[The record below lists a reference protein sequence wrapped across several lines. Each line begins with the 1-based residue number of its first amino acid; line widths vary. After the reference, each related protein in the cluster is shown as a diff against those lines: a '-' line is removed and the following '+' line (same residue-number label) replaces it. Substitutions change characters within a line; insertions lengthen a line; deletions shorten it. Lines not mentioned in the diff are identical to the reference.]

1 MSFIPENTPFI
12 ALPTALKGKVT
23 PYQLSV
29 LWVLQS
35 YYPNIWPSYQTIAKD
50 AKMSR
55 SSVIRTVNELVE
67 LGLLQKQYRID
78 EFNQKTNCYRVS
90 IWKHCKSLPVP
101 NPVIQGGYLTGTG
114 VVSERNGGSITQT
127 LGGCQGDTG
136 VVSELHPKKNNIT
149 KTNNYKTLGQK
160 KLSDSLFESF
170 WTAYRNISTS
180 MRVVSQSKKLAKAE
194 FAKLSKKTQ
203 EKIFDCLQADIRARS
218 KQLKNDNF
226 TPLFPDCFRYLK
238 NGQYEQY
245 LLTATNKPVTFKKPK
260 NTPF

>member
-23 PYQLSV
+23 PYQLTV
-29 LWVLQS
+29 IWVLQS
-35 YYPNIWPSYQTIAKD
+35 YYPNIWPSYATIAKD

-90 IWKHCKSLPVP
+90 ISQQCKALPVP
-101 NPVIQGGYLTGTG
+101 APAIHGRYPTGTG
-114 VVSERNGGSITQT
+114 GSGTQT
-127 LGGCQGDTG
+127 LGGYQRDTG
-136 VVSELHPKKNNIT
+136 VVSEVHPKKNNIT
-149 KTNNYKTLGQK
+149 KTINYKTKGF
-160 KLSDSLFESF
+160 DTF
-170 WTAYRNISTS
+170 WKTYRSISPT
-180 MRVVSQSKKLAKAE
+180 MRVVSQSKKLAKE
-194 FAKLSKKTQ
+194 QYAKLGRKTQ
-203 EKIFDCLQADIRARS
+203 EKLTRCLEADIRART
-218 KQLKNDNF
+218 KQLKNDAF
-226 TPLFPDCFRYLK
+226 APLFPDCFRWIK

-245 LLTATNKPVTFKKPK
+245 LELPTQSKPTTFRKLK

>member
-23 PYQLSV
+23 PYQLTV
-29 LWVLQS
+29 IWVLQS
-35 YYPNIWPSYQTIAKD
+35 YYPNIWPSYATIAKD

-90 IWKHCKSLPVP
+90 IWQQCKALPVP
-101 NPVIQGGYLTGTG
+101 DPAINGRYLTGT
-114 VVSERNGGSITQT
+114 RGSVTQT
-127 LGGCQGDTG
+127 LGGCQSDTG

-149 KTNNYKTLGQK
+149 KTINYKTKGF
-160 KLSDSLFESF
+160 DTF
-170 WTAYRNISTS
+170 WKTYRSISPT
-180 MRVVSQSKKLAKAE
+180 MRVVSQSKKLAKDQY
-194 FAKLSKKTQ
+194 AKLGRKTQ
-203 EKIFDCLQADIRARS
+203 EKLTRCLEADIRART
-218 KQLKNDNF
+218 KQLKNDSF
-226 TPLFPDCFRYLK
+226 APLFPDCFRWIK

-245 LLTATNKPVTFKKPK
+245 LELPTQPKPTTFRKLK

>member
-23 PYQLSV
+23 PYQLTV
-29 LWVLQS
+29 IWVLQS
-35 YYPNIWPSYQTIAKD
+35 YYPNIWPSYATIAKD

-78 EFNQKTNCYRVS
+78 ELNQKTNCYRVS
-90 IWKHCKSLPVP
+90 IWQQCKALPVP
-101 NPVIQGGYLTGTG
+101 DPAINGRYLTGTG
-114 VVSERNGGSITQT
+114 GGVTQT
-127 LGGCQGDTG
+127 LGGYQGDTG
-136 VVSELHPKKNNIT
+136 VVSEVHPKKNNIT
-149 KTNNYKTLGQK
+149 KTNNYKTI
-160 KLSDSLFESF
+160 SCFFEPF
-170 WTAYRNISTS
+170 WEAYRKIPTS

-194 FAKLSKKTQ
+194 FSKLSKKTQ
-203 EKIFDCLQADIRARS
+203 EKILDCLQADIRARS

-245 LLTATNKPVTFKKPK
+245 LLTVSKNATTLGKLKQ

>member
-23 PYQLSV
+23 PYQLTV
-29 LWVLQS
+29 VWVLQS
-35 YYPNIWPSYQTIAKD
+35 YYPNIWPSYATIAKD

-67 LGLLQKQYRID
+67 LGLLQKQYRIN
-78 EFNQKTNCYRVS
+78 EKNQRTNCYRVS
-90 IWKHCKSLPVP
+90 IWNQCKALPVSDP
-101 NPVIQGGYLTGTG
+101 TIHGGYLTGTG
-114 VVSERNGGSITQT
+114 GSVTQT
-127 LGGCQGDTG
+127 LGGCQTDTG
-136 VVSELHPKKNNIT
+136 VVSEVHPNYNNLT
-149 KTNNYKTLGQK
+149 KT
-160 KLSDSLFESF
+160 KLTIKLINTFFEPF
-170 WTAYRNISTS
+170 WETYRKIPTS

-194 FAKLSKKTQ
+194 FMKLSKKTQ
-203 EKIFDCLQADIRARS
+203 ERLLQCLEADIRART

-238 NGQYEQY
+238 NGQFEQY
-245 LLTATNKPVTFKKPK
+245 LLPTVKKPTTFKKHK

>member
-23 PYQLSV
+23 PFQRSV

-35 YYPNIWPSYQTIAKD
+35 YYPNIWPSYQTISND

-55 SSVIRTVNELVE
+55 DKVIKTVAELVE
-67 LGLLQKQYRID
+67 LGLLQKQYRIN
-78 EFNQKTNCYRVS
+78 EYGQRTNCYRVT
-90 IWKHCKSLPVP
+90 IWHQCKTLPVP
-101 NPVIQGGYLTGTG
+101 DPSIHAGSLIHTTPVVENYPPSTPQRPPQSLSATLTKTM
-114 VVSERNGGSITQT
+114 
-127 LGGCQGDTG
+127 L
-136 VVSELHPKKNNIT
+136 T
-149 KTNNYKTLGQK
+149 KTNNYKTLSK
-160 KLSDSLFESF
+160 KKPVDKFFEPF
-170 WTAYRNISTS
+170 WEAYRKIPTS

-194 FAKLSKKTQ
+194 FSKLSKKTQ
-203 EKIFDCLQADIRARS
+203 EKILDCLQADIRARS

-245 LLTATNKPVTFKKPK
+245 LLTVSNKKTTLGKPK
-260 NTPF
+260 QNTPF

>member
-23 PYQLSV
+23 PYQLAGI
-29 LWVLQS
+29 WVLQS

-78 EFNQKTNCYRVS
+78 ESNQKTNCYRVS
-90 IWKHCKSLPVP
+90 IWSQCKALPVP
-101 NPVIQGGYLTGTG
+101 DPAIHGGCLTGT
-114 VVSERNGGSITQT
+114 GGSITQT
-127 LGGCQGDTG
+127 LGGCQSDTG
-136 VVSELHPKKNNIT
+136 VVSEVHPNYNNLT
-149 KTNNYKTLGQK
+149 KT
-160 KLSDSLFESF
+160 KLTIKLINTFFEPF
-170 WTAYRNISTS
+170 WESYRKIPTS

-194 FAKLSKKTQ
+194 FMKLSRKTQ
-203 EKIFDCLQADIRARS
+203 ERLLQCLEADIRARS

-226 TPLFPDCFRYLK
+226 TPLFPDCFRYIK
-238 NGQYEQY
+238 NGQFEQY
-245 LLTATNKPVTFKKPK
+245 LLTAVKKPTTLKKHK

>member
-23 PYQLSV
+23 PYQLTV
-29 LWVLQS
+29 IWVLQS

-78 EFNQKTNCYRVS
+78 ESNQKTNCYRVS
-90 IWKHCKSLPVP
+90 IWNQCKALPASDP
-101 NPVIQGGYLTGTG
+101 AFHGGCLTGT
-114 VVSERNGGSITQT
+114 GGSITQT
-127 LGGCQGDTG
+127 LGGCQSDTG
-136 VVSELHPKKNNIT
+136 VVSEVHPNYNNLT
-149 KTNNYKTLGQK
+149 KT
-160 KLSDSLFESF
+160 KLTIKLINTFFEPF
-170 WTAYRNISTS
+170 WESYRKIPTS

-194 FAKLSKKTQ
+194 FMKLSKKTQ
-203 EKIFDCLQADIRARS
+203 ERLLRCLEADIRART

-226 TPLFPDCFRYLK
+226 TPLFPDCFRYIK
-238 NGQYEQY
+238 NGQFEQY
-245 LLTATNKPVTFKKPK
+245 LLTAVKKPTTFKKHK

>member
-35 YYPNIWPSYQTIAKD
+35 YYPNIWPSYTKIAED

-55 SSVIRTVNELVE
+55 SKVITTVDELVE
-67 LGLLQKQYRID
+67 LNLLQKQFRID
-78 EFNQKTNCYRVS
+78 EAGQRTNCYRVT
-90 IWKHCKSLPVP
+90 IWHQCKTLPVP
-101 NPVIQGGYLTGTG
+101 DTSFHAGSLTHTGGSPSHTLGGSLRTTG
-114 VVSERNGGSITQT
+114 VVHEN
-127 LGGCQGDTG
+127 DPNYNK
-136 VVSELHPKKNNIT
+136 VT
-149 KTNNYKTLGQK
+149 KT
-160 KLSDSLFESF
+160 KLTIKPISSFFEPF
-170 WTAYRNISTS
+170 WEAYRKIPTS

-194 FAKLSKKTQ
+194 FSKLSKKIQ
-203 EKIFDCLQADIRARS
+203 EKILDCLQADIRARS

-238 NGQYEQY
+238 NGQFEQY
-245 LLTATNKPVTFKKPK
+245 MLTVSNKKTTLGKPK
-260 NTPF
+260 QNTPF

>member
-23 PYQLSV
+23 PYQLTV
-29 LWVLQS
+29 IWVLQS

-78 EFNQKTNCYRVS
+78 ESNQKTNCYRVS
-90 IWKHCKSLPVP
+90 IWSQCKALPVSD
-101 NPVIQGGYLTGTG
+101 PVIHRGCLTGT
-114 VVSERNGGSITQT
+114 GGSITQT
-127 LGGCQGDTG
+127 LGGCQSDTG
-136 VVSELHPKKNNIT
+136 VVSEVHPNYNNLT
-149 KTNNYKTLGQK
+149 KT
-160 KLSDSLFESF
+160 KLTIKLINTFFEPF
-170 WTAYRNISTS
+170 WESYRKIPTS

-194 FAKLSKKTQ
+194 FMKLSRKTQ
-203 EKIFDCLQADIRARS
+203 ERLLQCLEADIRARS

-226 TPLFPDCFRYLK
+226 TPLFPDCFRYIK
-238 NGQYEQY
+238 NGQFEQY
-245 LLTATNKPVTFKKPK
+245 LLTAAKKPTTLKKHK

>member
-23 PYQLSV
+23 PYQLTV
-29 LWVLQS
+29 IWVLQS

-78 EFNQKTNCYRVS
+78 ESNQKTNCYRVS
-90 IWKHCKSLPVP
+90 IWSQCKALPAP
-101 NPVIQGGYLTGTG
+101 DPAIHGGCLTGT
-114 VVSERNGGSITQT
+114 GGSITQT
-127 LGGCQGDTG
+127 LGGCQSDTG
-136 VVSELHPKKNNIT
+136 VVSEVHPNYNNLT
-149 KTNNYKTLGQK
+149 KT
-160 KLSDSLFESF
+160 KLTIKLINTFFEPF
-170 WTAYRNISTS
+170 WESYRKIPSS

-194 FAKLSKKTQ
+194 FMKLSRKTQ
-203 EKIFDCLQADIRARS
+203 ERLLQCLEADIRART

-226 TPLFPDCFRYLK
+226 TPLFPDCFRYIK
-238 NGQYEQY
+238 NGQFEQY
-245 LLTATNKPVTFKKPK
+245 LLPTVKKPTTFKKHK

>member
-23 PYQLSV
+23 PYQLTV
-29 LWVLQS
+29 IWVLQS
-35 YYPNIWPSYQTIAKD
+35 YYPNIWPSYATIAKD

-90 IWKHCKSLPVP
+90 IWQQCKALPVP
-101 NPVIQGGYLTGTG
+101 DPAINGRYLTGTG
-114 VVSERNGGSITQT
+114 GGVTQT
-127 LGGCQGDTG
+127 LGGCQRDTG
-136 VVSELHPKKNNIT
+136 VVSEVHPNYNNLT
-149 KTNNYKTLGQK
+149 KT
-160 KLSDSLFESF
+160 KLTIKLINTFFEPF
-170 WTAYRNISTS
+170 WESYRKIPTS

-194 FAKLSKKTQ
+194 FMKLSRKTQ
-203 EKIFDCLQADIRARS
+203 ERLLQCIEADIRART

-226 TPLFPDCFRYLK
+226 TPLFPDCFRYIK
-238 NGQYEQY
+238 NGQFEQY
-245 LLTATNKPVTFKKPK
+245 LLTAVKKPTTLKKHK

>member
-29 LWVLQS
+29 IWVLQS
-35 YYPNIWPSYQTIAKD
+35 YYPNIWPSYATIAKD

-90 IWKHCKSLPVP
+90 IWQQCKALPVP
-101 NPVIQGGYLTGTG
+101 DPAIHGRYLTGTG
-114 VVSERNGGSITQT
+114 GSVTQT
-127 LGGCQGDTG
+127 LGGYQRDTG

-149 KTNNYKTLGQK
+149 KTNNYKTI
-160 KLSDSLFESF
+160 SSFFEPF
-170 WTAYRNISTS
+170 WTAYRNIPTS

-194 FAKLSKKTQ
+194 FSKLSKKTQ
-203 EKIFDCLQADIRARS
+203 EKILDCLQADIRARK
-218 KQLKNDNF
+218 KQLNNDNF

-238 NGQYEQY
+238 NGQFEQY
-245 LLTATNKPVTFKKPK
+245 LLTVSKKPITFKKPK